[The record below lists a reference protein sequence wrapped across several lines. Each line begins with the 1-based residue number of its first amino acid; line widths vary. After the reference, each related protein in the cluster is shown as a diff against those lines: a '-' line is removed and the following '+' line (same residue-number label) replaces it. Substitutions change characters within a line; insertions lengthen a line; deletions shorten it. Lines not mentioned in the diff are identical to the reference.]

1 MRGEDQ
7 GVVVSPLGIGGSPP
21 HARGRR
27 PACRASSRTD
37 GITPAC
43 AGKTN
48 ASISDR
54 PSRRDHPRMRGEDL
68 HVAENDGGVRG
79 SPPHARGRLGNTH
92 SLRSCQ
98 RITPACAGKTT
109 THLAGATGRRDHP
122 RMRGEDR
129 ERSTLSARCRGS
141 PPHAR
146 GRPSQLRR
154 LAFSC
159 RITPACAGKTR
170 TSPYPQL
177 FGNGSPPHA
186 RGRHKRFDPGG
197 HVLRITPACAGKTA
211 FFKTVIGKF

>member
-146 GRPSQLRR
+146 GRLVLPRIHNCSVTDHPRMRGEDTSASIPGAMYSGSPPHARGRPPFSR
-154 LAFSC
+154 LSSGSS

-170 TSPYPQL
+170 
-177 FGNGSPPHA
+177 G
-186 RGRHKRFDPGG
+186 
-197 HVLRITPACAGKTA
+197 
-211 FFKTVIGKF
+211 